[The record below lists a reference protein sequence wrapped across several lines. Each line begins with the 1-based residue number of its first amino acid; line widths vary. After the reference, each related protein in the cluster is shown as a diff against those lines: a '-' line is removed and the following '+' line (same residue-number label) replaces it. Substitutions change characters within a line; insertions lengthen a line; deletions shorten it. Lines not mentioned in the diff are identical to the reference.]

1 MPYVK
6 LEFDK
11 DEYEKIEALKREYGL
26 KQTTEL
32 IRFLITSHYKMIK
45 RQNEGGRQPSL

>member
-6 LEFDK
+6 IEFDK
-11 DEYEKIEALKREYGL
+11 DEYEKVEALKREYGL

-32 IRFLITSHYKMIK
+32 IRFLITVQYKTI
-45 RQNEGGRQPSL
+45 SSST